1 VSNLPPVAYTA
12 AEGRQQLLAE
22 FGDGVDQIALAL
34 AGLGAA
40 YEKLDEQLSDRLEEE
55 LFRPVQLA
63 YGRAQRTHSTFSQR
77 HGFPPRKFVAAS
89 PGLESLDARAL
100 IDRAA
105 DALIVADDL
114 IATVQDSMLPVE
126 VGDKEL
132 RAGLSEVR
140 TLIANLPARAHQLV
154 RVIGR

>member
-22 FGDGVDQIALAL
+22 FGDAVDQIAIAI
-34 AGLGAA
+34 ASLGAA
-40 YEKLDEQLSDRLEEE
+40 YERLDEGLSDQLEQE

-63 YGRAQRTHSTFSQR
+63 YGRAQRTHSAFAQR
-77 HGFPPRKFVAAS
+77 YGLSTRNFVAAS

-100 IDRAA
+100 IDRAS

-114 IATVQDSMLPVE
+114 IATLQDSMLPVE
-126 VGDKEL
+126 VGDPEV

-140 TLIANLPARAHQLV
+140 TLIASLPARAHQLV
-154 RVIGR
+154 RVVGR